1 MLLIFLMIWVATA
14 FGLWLT
20 THLISGV
27 NARSTRALWLA
38 ALLLGLINAF
48 IRPIFFW
55 LTLPLTV
62 LTFGAFALVINAL
75 MIKLVSWFVPDFE
88 VRGFVSA
95 LLAALVLAL
104 LGLAALLLLTWA
116 LTGIGGGLTLPG
128 NGMQI

>member
-1 MLLIFLMIWVATA
+1 MLIFFLIIWVATA
-14 FGLWLT
+14 FGLWLVT
-20 THLISGV
+20 RLVPGV
-27 NARSTRALWLA
+27 KARSARGLWLA

-88 VRGFVSA
+88 VRGFGSA

-104 LGLAALLLLTWA
+104 LGLAALLVLGWTFSGL
-116 LTGIGGGLTLPG
+116 GGGLILPG
-128 NGMQI
+128 NGIQI

>member
-88 VRGFVSA
+88 VRGFGSA